1 MLKRISL
8 NGPRHF
14 CEPNSTAWKKGGSP
28 CLVFGRFRTLGLQR
42 AAVWAQGAGSRIA
55 RSSPAP
61 AFGVWAEPKND
72 VKLSDK
78 CLSMGPGA
86 PCVIECSAAPGEV
99 AAFSRTDM
107 VMGICWGIGT
117 GQAARMVARRR
128 SGSSLGPG
136 AAPSP
141 VRRGRTV
148 LLRAMPLAVSADA
161 CYTRSHR
168 PCEGYLRAGLG

>member
-1 MLKRISL
+1 MAAGTFAKR
-8 NGPRHF
+8 
-14 CEPNSTAWKKGGSP
+14 TAQPGKRGRSP
-28 CLVFGRFRTLGLQR
+28 CLVFGRFRTPGLQP

-55 RSSPAP
+55 LSSPAP
-61 AFGVWAEPKND
+61 AFGVCAEPKND

-136 AAPSP
+136 TAPSP

-148 LLRAMPLAVSADA
+148 LLRRLRAMPLAVSADA
-161 CYTRSHR
+161 CYTRPHR
-168 PCEGYLRAGLG
+168 PCEGYVRAGLG